1 MAVTDDTTQYRFLRP
16 EDVRRLQSFE
26 FAPKALVDGYLQGR
40 HRSRSRGSSIEFHEY
55 RQYAAGDDP
64 KMVDWRVF
72 ARTDKHYLRTFE
84 QETNMECHIFL
95 DSSASMGFDR
105 GSELSKLDYA
115 SFFAAALSYL
125 VTSKG
130 DRVSLQI
137 FDDQIRHFFPPGS
150 TRAHLNQLL
159 NVLESNKPG
168 NETSLATA
176 LEKSFPL
183 IKRRGMLVVLSDF
196 FDDPAAIFNA
206 LSPYLHRGFQVHL
219 FHLLTP
225 AELELED
232 RALSTF
238 RDLETGDRLVLHPE
252 ALRKG
257 YRQAIEEHVSRLRQL
272 ANRRG
277 VDYQLTRTDTHYFQ
291 LFDRLVQ

>member
-1 MAVTDDTTQYRFLRP
+1 MAATDDQPRHRYLRP

-26 FAPKALVDGYLQGR
+26 FAPRALVEGYLQGR
-40 HRSRSRGSSIEFHEY
+40 HRSRARGSSIEFHEY
-55 RQYAAGDDP
+55 RQYAPGDDP
-64 KMVDWRVF
+64 KLVDWRVF
-72 ARTDKHYLRTFE
+72 ARTDRHYLRTFE

-105 GSELSKLDYA
+105 GSELSKLKYA

-137 FDDQIRHFFPPGS
+137 FDREIRHFFPPGS

-159 NVLESNKPG
+159 TALESNAPG
-168 NETSLATA
+168 SQTSLATA

-238 RDLETGDRLVLHPE
+238 RDLETGDRLVLNP
-252 ALRKG
+252 ATLRERYKE
-257 YRQAIEEHVSRLRQL
+257 AIEQHIGRLRQL

-277 VDYQLTRTDTHYFQ
+277 VDYQLTTTDSHYFR
-291 LFDRLVQ
+291 LFDRLVK